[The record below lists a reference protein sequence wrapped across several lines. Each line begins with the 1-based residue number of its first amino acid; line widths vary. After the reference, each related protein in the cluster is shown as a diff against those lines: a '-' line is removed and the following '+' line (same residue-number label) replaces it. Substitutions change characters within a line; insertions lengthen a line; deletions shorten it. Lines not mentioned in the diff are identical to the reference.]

1 MPRTVPYILMYRPV
15 PVTGSVWVPPVPV
28 VVEKMV
34 VQVVASG
41 DTWIWKAL
49 GEHAGATA
57 MDRT

>member
-1 MPRTVPYILMYRPV
+1 VPYILMYRPV